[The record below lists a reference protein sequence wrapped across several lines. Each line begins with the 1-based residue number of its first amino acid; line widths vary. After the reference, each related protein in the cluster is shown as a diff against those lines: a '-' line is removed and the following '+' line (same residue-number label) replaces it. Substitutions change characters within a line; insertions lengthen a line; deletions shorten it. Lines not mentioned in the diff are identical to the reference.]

1 MESVTKGKFL
11 PTLGERRDGD
21 FAVGFVGVVSV
32 TTSSLIKGGAGIK
45 GAGTKGAGLA
55 FIGDRPLVVRAETGA
70 EGRDK
75 AGCLGGDEDDVEDVV
90 ESVEDVVEDIVETS
104 GASFLDRL
112 EEGGET
118 FGGAEAAPE
127 MFLDRAP
134 RFGVVIIVVVDGAV
148 GDFDVGDSVA
158 STAGSG
164 WISASFLRTLLVL
177 GEAGILGDGGRRGV
191 LEEA

>member
-1 MESVTKGKFL
+1 M
-11 PTLGERRDGD
+11 
-21 FAVGFVGVVSV
+21 GFVGVVSV

-134 RFGVVIIVVVDGAV
+134 RFGVVIIVVVDGVV